1 MVHLEYRDAR
11 PIYTQIFDGIREQI
25 VNGVLS
31 PGERL
36 TSVRELAGD
45 LAINPNTIQRAYRQ
59 LESQGWITTV
69 PGKGCFVCGD
79 TDVQDRER
87 QRWYGAFDEAS
98 DALVNLGVTKESLM
112 ARLAGGGTTHA

>member
-1 MVHLEYRDAR
+1 MVHLDYRDAR

-45 LAINPNTIQRAYRQ
+45 LASKPNTIQRA
-59 LESQGWITTV
+59 
-69 PGKGCFVCGD
+69 
-79 TDVQDRER
+79 
-87 QRWYGAFDEAS
+87 
-98 DALVNLGVTKESLM
+98 
-112 ARLAGGGTTHA
+112 